1 VATVKILQEK
11 ENIAAI
17 INLNQLDKIVDMLSN
32 VSRDDFD
39 SDEDV
44 VAFTLMESRAMLNKL
59 IRQLVNKR

>member
-1 VATVKILQEK
+1 MKILQEK

>member
-1 VATVKILQEK
+1 MKILQEK

-32 VSRDDFD
+32 VSREDFD